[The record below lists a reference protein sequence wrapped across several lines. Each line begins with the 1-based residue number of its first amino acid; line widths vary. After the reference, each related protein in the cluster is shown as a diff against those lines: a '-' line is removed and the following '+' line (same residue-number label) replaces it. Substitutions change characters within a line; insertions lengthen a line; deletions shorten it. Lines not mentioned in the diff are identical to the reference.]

1 MVSQYFT
8 VDQTPVAHLTR
19 HRRLGLGGLS
29 PPFVRVVQ
37 TSKTFPAKKFSVKR
51 PVGSFS
57 GRGKKIPYTESTAV
71 GQDDRHPENG
81 NLTRRGRTESW

>member
-57 GRGKKIPYTESTAV
+57 GWGKKNTLHEEHSCGS
-71 GQDDRHPENG
+71 GQ
-81 NLTRRGRTESW
+81 